1 MCNATTAASATA
13 DQPHAIGVHRIAHHV
28 LRLTLVVVFLA
39 FGYVKFFPFEADGVE
54 PLIAAHPALSWLLPL
69 FGKAGASAFLGVVEI
84 TAGLALLIGFRSAIA
99 NLVGGV
105 LTLVTFAITVS
116 LFFFIP
122 GVFEESAGGFP
133 AISGTGGFLLKD
145 TVLFAAG
152 LVFAEQGYRVLR
164 QNAEARRLQFVT
176 A

>member
-1 MCNATTAASATA
+1 MSNPKVESISTDAPVNRI
-13 DQPHAIGVHRIAHHV
+13 DVHRFAHHV
-28 LRLTLVVVFLA
+28 LRLMMATVFLG

-69 FGKAGASAFLGVVEI
+69 FGKAGASGFLGVVEMI
-84 TAGLALLIGFRSAIA
+84 AGVALLVGFRSALS

-105 LTLVTFAITVS
+105 LTMVTFAITVS
-116 LFFFIP
+116 LFLFIP

-145 TVLFAAG
+145 AVLFAVG
-152 LVFAEQGYRVLR
+152 LVFAEQGYRDLKMR
-164 QNAEARRLQFVT
+164 IPRN
-176 A
+176 

>member
-1 MCNATTAASATA
+1 MA
-13 DQPHAIGVHRIAHHV
+13 DANVTEISTDTVSRPKAVQPYAHHI
-28 LRLTLVVVFLA
+28 LRLMLATVFLA

-54 PLIAAHPALSWLLPL
+54 PLISAHPALSWLLPT
-69 FGKAGASAFLGVVEI
+69 FGKAGASGFLGVVEI
-84 TAGLALLIGFRSAIA
+84 GAGIALLIGFRSALA
-99 NLVGGV
+99 NFVGGV

-152 LVFAEQGYRVLR
+152 LVFAEQGYRSLR
-164 QNAEARRLQFVT
+164 GKV
-176 A
+176 

>member
-1 MCNATTAASATA
+1 MEKEMPVSNPINSDRAAVKPA
-13 DQPHAIGVHRIAHHV
+13 HMVNVHRHTHHL
-28 LRLTLVVVFLA
+28 LRLMLVTIFLA

-54 PLIAAHPALSWLLPL
+54 PLIAAHPALGWLLPL

-84 TAGLALLIGFRSAIA
+84 TAGIALLIGLRSAIA

-105 LTLVTFAITVS
+105 LTLITFAITVS

-145 TVLFAAG
+145 IVLFATG
-152 LVFAEQGYRVLR
+152 LVFAEQGYRDIVA
-164 QNAEARRLQFVT
+164 NAKS
-176 A
+176 

>member
-1 MCNATTAASATA
+1 MTEIIATNIPASGAR
-13 DQPHAIGVHRIAHHV
+13 DRLNFHPVSYHV
-28 LRLTLVVVFLA
+28 LRLTLAIVVLA

-54 PLIAAHPALSWLLPL
+54 PLIAAHPALGWLLPM

-84 TAGLALLIGFRSAIA
+84 TAGIALLIGFRSVIA
-99 NLVGGV
+99 NLLGGI
-105 LTLVTFAITVS
+105 LTLVTFTITVS

-152 LVFAEQGYRVLR
+152 LVFAEQGYRDLLQIR
-164 QNAEARRLQFVT
+164 QPVARNF
-176 A
+176 

>member
-1 MCNATTAASATA
+1 VTEIIETNIAASSTG
-13 DQPHAIGVHRIAHHV
+13 DVLSRQPVSNHI
-28 LRLTLVVVFLA
+28 LRLTLAIVFLA

-84 TAGLALLIGFRSAIA
+84 TAGIALLIGFRSVLA
-99 NLVGGV
+99 NLFGGI
-105 LTLVTFAITVS
+105 LTLVTFTITVS
-116 LFFFIP
+116 LFVFIP

-145 TVLFAAG
+145 TVLLAAG
-152 LVFAEQGYRVLR
+152 LVFAEQGYLDLK
-164 QNAEARRLQFVT
+164 QNAEARRP
-176 A
+176 

>member
-1 MCNATTAASATA
+1 MANANVTEISTNTASH
-13 DQPHAIGVHRIAHHV
+13 QMAIHPYAHHI
-28 LRLTLVVVFLA
+28 LRLTLATVFLA

-54 PLIAAHPALSWLLPL
+54 PLISAHPALSWLLPT
-69 FGKAGASAFLGVVEI
+69 FGKAGASGFLGVVEI
-84 TAGLALLIGFRSAIA
+84 AAGIALLIGFRSALA
-99 NLVGGV
+99 NLVGGI

-152 LVFAEQGYRVLR
+152 LVFAEQGYRSLSGKMSR
-164 QNAEARRLQFVT
+164 PIPE
-176 A
+176 

>member
-1 MCNATTAASATA
+1 MRNPNAGLNLLRAAL
-13 DQPHAIGVHRIAHHV
+13 I
-28 LRLTLVVVFLA
+28 LVFLA

-54 PLIAAHPALSWLLPL
+54 PLIGAHPALSWLLPA

-84 TAGLALLIGFRSAIA
+84 SAGLLLLAGYWSRWASLAGA
-99 NLVGGV
+99 T
-105 LTLVTFAITVS
+105 LTMVTFAVTVT
-116 LFFFIP
+116 LFFFLP

-152 LVFAEQGYRVLR
+152 MIFFAEAIGGKEGGKEV
-164 QNAEARRLQFVT
+164 A
-176 A
+176 

>member
-1 MCNATTAASATA
+1 MTEIIATNVPASGTR
-13 DQPHAIGVHRIAHHV
+13 DRLNFHAVSYHV
-28 LRLTLVVVFLA
+28 LRLTLAIVFLA

-54 PLIAAHPALSWLLPL
+54 PLIAAHPALGWLLPM

-84 TAGLALLIGFRSAIA
+84 TAGLALLMGFRSALA
-99 NLVGGV
+99 NLLGGM

-116 LFFFIP
+116 LFFFLP

-145 TVLFAAG
+145 TVLFGAG
-152 LVFAEQGYRVLR
+152 LVFAEKGYYDLR
-164 QNAEARRLQFVT
+164 NSNETGRT
-176 A
+176 S